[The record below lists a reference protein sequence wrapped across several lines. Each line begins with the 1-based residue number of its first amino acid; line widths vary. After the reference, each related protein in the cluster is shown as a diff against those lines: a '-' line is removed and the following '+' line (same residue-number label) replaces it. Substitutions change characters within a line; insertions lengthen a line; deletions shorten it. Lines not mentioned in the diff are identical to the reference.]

1 MRYLFMSV
9 LYKIISTCLDQSP
22 FKSLTMSEWERQL
35 RLLEQ
40 TKKDVH
46 QLKREVSVQR
56 IKVGYVVFRRCINLN
71 PIPTNGGR
79 FCPPYTVV
87 VYLRKS

>member
-1 MRYLFMSV
+1 MRHLFI
-9 LYKIISTCLDQSP
+9 LYQIISTCLDQSP
-22 FKSLTMSEWERQL
+22 FKRLTMSEWERQL

-56 IKVGYVVFRRCINLN
+56 IKVGCVVFRLSNNWIRWSLGKTAKVWI
-71 PIPTNGGR
+71 
-79 FCPPYTVV
+79 
-87 VYLRKS
+87 

>member
-1 MRYLFMSV
+1 MRYLFI

-22 FKSLTMSEWERQL
+22 FKRLTMSEWERQL

-56 IKVGYVVFRRCINLN
+56 IKVGYVVFI
-71 PIPTNGGR
+71 
-79 FCPPYTVV
+79 
-87 VYLRKS
+87 

>member
-1 MRYLFMSV
+1 MRHLFI

-22 FKSLTMSEWERQL
+22 FKRLTMSEWERQL

-56 IKVGYVVFRRCINLN
+56 IKVGCVVFRLCNNWIRWSLGKTAKVWI
-71 PIPTNGGR
+71 
-79 FCPPYTVV
+79 
-87 VYLRKS
+87 

>member
-1 MRYLFMSV
+1 MRHLFI

-22 FKSLTMSEWERQL
+22 FKRLTMSEWERQL

-56 IKVGYVVFRRCINLN
+56 IKVGCVVFRLCIKR
-71 PIPTNGGR
+71 IRWFSGKTAK
-79 FCPPYTVV
+79 VWI
-87 VYLRKS
+87 